1 MSAQT
6 SIDQV
11 LKRAVDQGDVPGA
24 VAIVSLDG
32 KVIYEGAHG
41 TRDLAT
47 GAAMSNDT
55 VVWIASMTKAITGA
69 AAMQLVERGKLS
81 LDAPAGDVVP
91 DLKTVQVLDGKD
103 ASGKWKTRAPKS
115 PVTLRQLLTHT
126 SGFGY
131 DIWNADLGAWM
142 EANGIPGITSCEN
155 KALQTPLLFDPGTKW
170 EYGIGIDY
178 AGKMVEAATGQR
190 LGAYV
195 HDSILAPLGMTST
208 AFKITPEMRARK
220 ASIHARTP
228 DGTVAT
234 DIEIP
239 QEPQFEMG
247 GGGLYGTVRDYL
259 QVGEMILNKGT
270 HKGRQILKPETV
282 AEMSRNNIGDID
294 VAYMKTAMPQY
305 SADSNFFPEVKCKW
319 GLSFL
324 INTTKTPQGRS
335 PGSLAWAGLANSFYW
350 IDPSRRLVGVIATQV
365 LPFFDPKAIGLFRD
379 FETAT
384 YKAI

>member
-259 QVGEMILNKGT
+259 QFGEMILNKGT

>member
-81 LDAPAGDVVP
+81 LDTPAGDVVP

-259 QVGEMILNKGT
+259 QFGEMILNKGT